1 MPSPIPFL
9 NLYASNRPVETAF
22 FRELR
27 KLYRKSAFIGGPYVE
42 AFEKSFARAC
52 GAKHCVAV
60 SNGTAALHLSLAAA
74 GVGAGDDVIVPA
86 FTFPGAAGPVLQ
98 RGARVVFADVRPE
111 DGCLDPRAVA
121 RAVTPKTKAVL
132 VTHLFGHPANLDGL
146 RKALKGKG
154 ARRILFIED
163 AAQAHGGSH
172 RAAPLGSLGDFG
184 CFSFYPTKNLGGMG
198 DAGAILV
205 KSAAAAARL
214 RRLRDHGQTQRFH
227 PEEAG
232 FNARMDALQ
241 ALFLSLKLPRLGRD
255 NARRASIAAG
265 FLKALDGSGTLRAL
279 VPSADGVSAWHA
291 FVVAVSGET
300 RAAFLRHLDAAGI
313 GHQIY
318 YPRALPALKAFKAF
332 AVTCPAAED
341 LARRVVAL
349 PLHPGLDAAQ
359 QARIRAALASFRPS
373 SRIGTP

>member
-1 MPSPIPFL
+1 MQPIPFL
-9 NLYASNRPVETAF
+9 DLYASNRPVETAF

-27 KLYRKSAFIGGPYVE
+27 KLYRKSAFIGGPHVE

-52 GAKHCVAV
+52 GARHCVAV

-74 GVGAGDDVIVPA
+74 GVGAGDEVIVPA

-98 RGARVVFADVRPE
+98 RGARVVFADVRPH

-121 RAVTPKTKAVL
+121 RAVTPRTKAIL
-132 VTHLFGHPANLDGL
+132 VTHLFGHAANLDGL
-146 RKALKGKG
+146 RKALSGKG

-163 AAQAHGGSH
+163 AAQAHGGSW
-172 RAAPLGSLGDFG
+172 RGRPLGSLGDFG
-184 CFSFYPTKNLGGMG
+184 CFSFYPTKNLGGIG

-214 RRLRDHGQTQRFH
+214 RRLRDHGQALRFH

-255 NARRASIAAG
+255 NARRASVAAG
-265 FLKALDGSGTLRAL
+265 FLKALEGSRALRAL
-279 VPSADGVSAWHA
+279 TPPAEGVSAWHA
-291 FVVAVSGET
+291 FVVVVSGGAT

-313 GHQIY
+313 GHQVY
-318 YPRALPALKAFKAF
+318 YPRALPALKAFRAF
-332 AVTCPAAED
+332 AAPCPAAED

-349 PLHPGLDAAQ
+349 PLHPGLDARQ

-373 SRIGTP
+373 SRLDRP